1 MDQWGQ
7 FVPFAVI
14 ALLFWLLI
22 VRPARRRQQEIGRTQ
37 TQVEV
42 GAEVMI
48 SAGIFGRV
56 ISVDSETVNL
66 EVAPGTTVKVARGAV
81 VRVIEPGATEA
92 P

>member
-1 MDQWGQ
+1 VEQWGQ

-37 TQVEV
+37 TQIEI

-56 ISVDSETVNL
+56 TSVDSETLDL

-81 VRVIEPGATEA
+81 VRVIEPGAPKA